1 MSRWQGQFKE
11 EKVKVFDILFGC
23 SHKRV
28 SFPMTRKAGQRR
40 SAAALQTGTYIVCLN
55 CGQEFAYDWQ
65 QMRVLS
71 TGEQRSHAHAHLEAE
86 AS

>member
-1 MSRWQGQFKE
+1 M
-11 EKVKVFDILFGC
+11 KVFDILFGC

-28 SFPMTRKAGQRR
+28 SFPITRKAGQRR
-40 SAAALQTGTYIVCLN
+40 SAAALQTGTYIVCLD
-55 CGQEFAYDWQ
+55 CGREFAYDWQ

-71 TGEQRSHAHAHLEAE
+71 TREQRSRAHAHLEAE